1 MTGTTKFC
9 ILTCLVK
16 QPIGLRRKNDV
27 HTAKV
32 EITLLETRLEE
43 IQSSGASGVIIAP
56 YLLDKIVRDLKAF
69 SRQEVRKGNKSA
81 NVLAI

>member
-1 MTGTTKFC
+1 M
-9 ILTCLVK
+9 
-16 QPIGLRRKNDV
+16 